1 MRAVVIG
8 LGPHGLRIA
17 RVINEMPGLTLVGVV
32 DRDPGTFQAD
42 EVPEDCVCT
51 DDVEQAL
58 ALAPDVVCI
67 ATNGPSHEALAVQCM
82 EAGVGRVLVE
92 KPMATSVVAC
102 DRMIAVAAATGARLS
117 VDQSRRHDPFYRWLR
132 EEIRSGRWGEPRTG
146 WIQFPG
152 IGLGCLGTHHFDLV
166 RFLFDSEVERVTA
179 WVDEPVQ
186 SNPRGEQFVDPGGLV
201 ALECGS
207 DLRMVVAQIED
218 GAGPRSIELNFTAAR
233 IQIDERMGVGEIIE
247 RDLSIIPGP
256 GRPPA
261 YIDAPLPEHISPKIN
276 MFVMLRGVLEEL
288 CGEEQMDCDGVHGR
302 QSVEVLA
309 AAHASHAANAGAV
322 RLPLSAEEWSSKE
335 FPVT

>member
-1 MRAVVIG
+1 MKAVVIG

-17 RVINEMPGLTLVGVV
+17 RVITEMDELSLAGVV
-32 DRDPGTFQAD
+32 DRDPATFSAD
-42 EVPEDCVCT
+42 EIPEECLRT
-51 DDVEQAL
+51 DDLGQAL

-82 EAGVGRVLVE
+82 QAGVGRVLVE
-92 KPMATSVVAC
+92 KPMATSVEAC
-102 DRMIAVAAATGARLS
+102 DRMMAVAVETGCRLS

-132 EEIRSGRWGEPRTG
+132 EEIRSGRWGEPRPG

-166 RFLFDSEVERVTA
+166 RFLFDTEVERVTA
-179 WVDEPVQ
+179 WVDEPVRV
-186 SNPRGEQFVDPGGLV
+186 NPRGEQFVDPGGLV
-201 ALECGS
+201 VLECCPG
-207 DLRMVVAQIED
+207 LRMVVAQIED

-233 IQIDERMGVGEIIE
+233 IRIDERMGVGEIIE

-261 YIDAPLPEHISPKIN
+261 FIEAPLPDHISPKVN

-288 CGEEQMDCDGVHGR
+288 CGEGAMDCDGVHGR

-309 AAHASHAANAGAV
+309 AVHASHDAGSFPVA
-322 RLPLSAEEWSSKE
+322 LPLQLAAWNARE